1 MISYVIKIIHDV
13 IEKQVVSSKSDNKYN
28 FSKQ

>member
-1 MISYVIKIIHDV
+1 MISYVIKIINDV